1 MHALAAAVCAVASR
15 QPFARAGCSAAA
27 LAFASASNSALVW
40 RILARRACLSAQ
52 SGISSAAAPEPNAQR
67 NFTDPESRILK
78 TKDTGIRTLAIC
90 DEAGDFALPVRSELW
105 QSNRARKIEKSRC
118 SIHQIGSCHGGRAPR
133 MALAVAKGAESV
145 PDVTVRLHRIAE
157 LEEARKALSA
167 QEAYVRAQQAQAD
180 IPVVT
185 HDDLRWADGIAWGTP
200 TRFGNMSA
208 QMKQFVDTTG
218 GLWLKGELE
227 DKATGIFTSTGTIHG
242 GQETTIL
249 TALVPLIHL
258 GMVFVG
264 TPYGQNPQ
272 ILVTDGIG
280 GSPYGPG
287 TLAGTDGSRQPVEA
301 ELTTARNLGS
311 RLARVA
317 GRLKDL
323 RTSRQN

>member
-1 MHALAAAVCAVASR
+1 MTMNV
-15 QPFARAGCSAAA
+15 
-27 LAFASASNSALVW
+27 LVTFY
-40 RILARRACLSAQ
+40 STY
-52 SGISSAAAPEPNAQR
+52 GH
-67 NFTDPESRILK
+67 
-78 TKDTGIRTLAIC
+78 
-90 DEAGDFALPVRSELW
+90 V
-105 QSNRARKIEKSRC
+105 
-118 SIHQIGSCHGGRAPR
+118 HR
-133 MALAVAKGAESV
+133 MALAVVEGAESL
-145 PDVTVRLHRIAE
+145 PDITVRLRRIAE

-167 QEAYVRAQQAQAD
+167 QDAYVRAQKAQAD
-180 IPVVT
+180 IPAVT

-200 TRFGNMSA
+200 TRYGNMSA

-218 GLWLKGELE
+218 GLWLRLNE
-227 DKATGIFTSTGTIHG
+227 DKATGIFTSTATIHG

-249 TALVPLIHL
+249 TALVPLVHL

-317 GRLKDL
+317 GCLKAPQGKSLHPRHSPPLASDG
-323 RTSRQN
+323 T